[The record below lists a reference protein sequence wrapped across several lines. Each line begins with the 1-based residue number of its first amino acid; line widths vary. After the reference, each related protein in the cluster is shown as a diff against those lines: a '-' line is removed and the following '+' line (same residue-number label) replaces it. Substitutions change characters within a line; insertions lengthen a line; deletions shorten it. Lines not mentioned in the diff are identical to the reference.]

1 MIYMSDIATKAIQN
15 RGWTVK
21 DACELW
27 GIQYTNFRRKC
38 RRILSGSA
46 KNENEKAQ
54 LLCMCRGL
62 ELKEM
67 DDDNR

>member
-1 MIYMSDIATKAIQN
+1 MNDAATKLIQS

-27 GIQYTNFRRKC
+27 GIEYNNFRRRC
-38 RRILSGSA
+38 RRVLSDGA
-46 KNENEKAQ
+46 YNKNEKAQ

-62 ELKEM
+62 RLKG
-67 DDDNR
+67 DKK